1 MAKKK
6 EKTLEEKLQEA
17 LVPENQWPYILPEN
31 WCWLQISK
39 LYDVGSSKR
48 IHKSDWIDKG
58 IPFIRTRELVKLSE
72 TGYVDNDLFISELL
86 YEELK
91 AKYGVPK
98 CGDILISG
106 VGTIGVPYIVKGKKQ
121 FYFKDGNVIW
131 LKPKVKINASYIFWL
146 YKSQFVINQI
156 KAMSSGTTVDT
167 YTITNANNTLLPI
180 PPLLEQ
186 KRIVHRIE
194 SLFAKLDEAKEKIQ
208 QVLDGAEMRKAAI
221 LHKAFTGELTKTW
234 RKENSVSVSEL
245 LKNISEKLLKVKK
258 KKIKKVSNLYSQ
270 RNIPHEWTWVE
281 LDDIAYKITDGEH
294 ATPKRVDNFCGF
306 YLLSARNVR
315 NDELKLDYVDYVA
328 EDEYIRISKRCNP
341 HMGDV
346 LISCSGSVGR
356 CCVIT
361 DNEKYV
367 MVRSA
372 AVISPIL
379 CNPKFIMYMIMSRDV
394 QAQIKSL
401 CKQTAQAN
409 LFIGAIASIKIPLPS
424 LEEQD
429 YIADLVGELF
439 YKEKCS
445 VEHCSKIL
453 FDIDTMKKSILAK
466 AFRGELG
473 TNNPTEDSALN
484 LLKEVL
490 QDKS

>member
-98 CGDILISG
+98 YGDILISG

-221 LHKAFTGELTKTW
+221 LHKAFTGELTQNW
-234 RKENSVSVSEL
+234 RKENTAIFENSPLGIDEEL
-245 LKNISEKLLKVKK
+245 ISDNLKELPDKWCWCKIGDFLELKAGKNIKADNISIEKNNNNKYACYGGNGIRGYVDSFNVEGTHIIIGRQGALCG
-258 KKIKKVSNLYSQ
+258 
-270 RNIPHEWTWVE
+270 NIN
-281 LDDIAYKITDGEH
+281 IAENKFYATEH
-294 ATPKRVDNFCGF
+294 AVVVYPRYDTDISW
-306 YLLSARNVR
+306 LSENLRFLNL
-315 NDELKLDYVDYVA
+315 NQY
-328 EDEYIRISKRCNP
+328 S
-341 HMGDV
+341 
-346 LISCSGSVGR
+346 
-356 CCVIT
+356 
-361 DNEKYV
+361 
-367 MVRSA
+367 RSA
-372 AVISPIL
+372 AQPGLAVKNINNVLMPVAPYAEQIEMGRLISQMLNVWKQKEII
-379 CNPKFIMYMIMSRDV
+379 CNKV
-394 QAQIKSL
+394 LNK
-401 CKQTAQAN
+401 
-409 LFIGAIASIKIPLPS
+409 
-424 LEEQD
+424 
-429 YIADLVGELF
+429 
-439 YKEKCS
+439 
-445 VEHCSKIL
+445 
-453 FDIDTMKKSILAK
+453 IDTMKKSILAK

-473 TNNPTEDSALN
+473 TNNPTEDSAIN

-490 QDKS
+490 QDKF